1 MTGAIVE
8 DMRAVDP
15 VAYIRATGLRPED
28 SYGFLPIDVNEAS
41 SFFFL
46 YRDRPEYAA
55 ARVGLPE
62 ATMVKDLDFG
72 GLEFGVGQGRQ
83 VDVDVPSEAPGGRAG
98 DLIAQAQAMQQQ
110 YAAMM
115 PGAPQDPEA
124 ARVQQLDQLR
134 DSGVLD
140 AATYDAALYGVQGGH
155 AGPNPGGVPAAP
167 APADAPPI
175 AIHRLYPRLNK
186 RSLGDQFGD
195 FIAPYRDALGLCPE
209 DVYGVFP
216 RHTLTSSGGGEHG
229 GTATAW
235 EDYWLVYRD
244 RPQYA
249 DGRAAWAERMDEP
262 AGWSERL
269 IGAMKKTRWPEA
281 EIVPGVAGP
290 GSTAFD
296 EGDSVEVERDGWPR
310 RALILREKGSDLGD
324 ELRERIDR
332 RGYAPED
339 SFGLCPD
346 FNSNGIYFAWR
357 TR

>member
-1 MTGAIVE
+1 MSDIVE

-46 YRDRPEYAA
+46 YRDRPEYAEARQALPA
-55 ARVGLPE
+55 A
-62 ATMVKDLDFG
+62 TTVKDIDLG
-72 GLEFGVGQGRQ
+72 VVHFGVGQGRQ
-83 VDVDVPSEAPGGRAG
+83 VDVDVPSEAPGGRVG

-110 YAAMM
+110 YTQMYGAMM
-115 PGAPQDPEA
+115 PQDTEA
-124 ARVQQLDQLR
+124 AQVQRLDQLKA
-134 DSGVLD
+134 SGVLD
-140 AATYDAALYGVQGGH
+140 KEGYDAALYGIQGGH
-155 AGPNPGGVPAAP
+155 AGANPGGAPAAP
-167 APADAPPI
+167 APPDAPPI

-186 RSLGDQFGD
+186 RSLDEQFED
-195 FIAPYRDALGLCPE
+195 FLPPYREALGLCPE

-216 RHTLTSSGGGEHG
+216 RHTLHSSGGDGSV
-229 GTATAW
+229 TSW

-244 RPQYA
+244 RPEYA
-249 DGRAAWAERMDEP
+249 QGRAAWAERMNAP
-262 AGWSERL
+262 GGWSERL
-269 IGAMKKTRWPEA
+269 IGGIRKTSWPEA
-281 EIVPGVAGP
+281 EIVPGVAEA
-290 GSTAFD
+290 SSATFD
-296 EGDSVEVERDGWPR
+296 TGDTVEVDRDGWPR

-346 FNSNGIYFAWR
+346 FNSNRIYFAWR
-357 TR
+357 RR